1 VSSDS
6 ESPPP
11 GIRGAFN
18 FRDLGG
24 LRTRRGLIQHGRL
37 MRCEALPAL
46 GRSEELRGLGLHTA
60 IDLREPVERR
70 LDRVDLAIE
79 GVQVHELPVLAGRVD
94 TKDLPGLVEVYREI
108 IDRCGDT
115 IAEAVL
121 ALCAPQA
128 LPALVFCA
136 AGKDRTGLVCGL
148 VLSAI
153 GVDEAD
159 VARDYAI
166 SGANVKGAFQAQLQ
180 ARAEQAGVTT
190 QSLAVKLN
198 APPELL
204 LGALEYVDGVHGGA
218 RMYLNQHG
226 VMERDLEA
234 LESALVD

>member
-1 VSSDS
+1 V
-6 ESPPP
+6 
-11 GIRGAFN
+11 
-18 FRDLGG
+18 
-24 LRTRRGLIQHGRL
+24 IQPGRL

-46 GRSEELRGLGLHTA
+46 ERGEELRGLGLHTA
-60 IDLREPVERR
+60 IDLREPVERH
-70 LDRVDLAIE
+70 LDRVDLAID

-94 TKDLPGLVEVYREI
+94 PNESPGLVGVYREI
-108 IDRCGDT
+108 INRCGDT
-115 IAEAVL
+115 LAQAVL
-121 ALCAPQA
+121 TLSAPRA

-166 SGANVKGAFQAQLQ
+166 SGANVTGAFQAQLQ
-180 ARAEQAGVTT
+180 ARAEEAGVTT

-198 APPELL
+198 APPELI
-204 LGALEYVDGVHGGA
+204 LGALEHVREQHGGVRA
-218 RMYLNQHG
+218 YLGRHG
-226 VMERDLEA
+226 VGERDLES